1 MNDGENAGVGA
12 PDGKMT
18 RTGRTKRMKAEAEEA
33 AVRVKE
39 VPHYPR
45 GKVTCHQAYQTQ
57 TQAYQDPNLG

>member
-1 MNDGENAGVGA
+1 MNDGENAGVVGA

-18 RTGRTKRMKAEAEEA
+18 RTRTKRMKAEEA

-45 GKVTCHQAYQTQ
+45 GKVTCHQTQ
-57 TQAYQDPNLG
+57 TQACQDPNLG